1 MNLDKKA
8 YIRTVEAI
16 IAIIILLMV
25 VFFLIQERPEQK
37 PDVPNRVEG
46 AQNFILNELSYNET
60 SRECIVN
67 NPLCENSI
75 VFTSIVD
82 ENIPFG
88 YNYSIKICDTTNCVV
103 PTPIDKNVYVS
114 DIVIGSTIENQN
126 PKIIRLWI
134 WSLE

>member
-1 MNLDKKA
+1 
-8 YIRTVEAI
+8 
-16 IAIIILLMV
+16 MV
-25 VFFLIQERPEQK
+25 VFFLIPQRPEQE
-37 PDVPNRVEG
+37 PDVPNIVEG

-82 ENIPFG
+82 QNIPFG

-103 PTPIDKNVYVS
+103 PTPIDKDVYAS

-126 PKIIRLWI
+126 PKIVRLWL

>member
-1 MNLDKKA
+1 MNLNNKG
-8 YIRTVEAI
+8 YIRTVEAF

-25 VFFLIQERPEQK
+25 IFFLVPERLEQK
-37 PDVPNRVEG
+37 PDVPNIVEG

-126 PKIIRLWI
+126 PKIVRLWI

>member
-1 MNLDKKA
+1 VILNKKA
-8 YIRTVEAI
+8 YIRTVEAF

-25 VFFLIQERPEQK
+25 VFFLIPRESEQE
-37 PDVPNRVEG
+37 PDVPNIVEG

-75 VFTSIVD
+75 VFTSIV
-82 ENIPFG
+82 EQNIPFG
-88 YNYSIKICDTTNCVV
+88 YDYSIKICDTTNCVV
-103 PTPIDKNVYVS
+103 PTPINKDVYVS
-114 DIVIGSTIENQN
+114 DIVIGSTIESQN
-126 PKIIRLWI
+126 PKIVRLWL